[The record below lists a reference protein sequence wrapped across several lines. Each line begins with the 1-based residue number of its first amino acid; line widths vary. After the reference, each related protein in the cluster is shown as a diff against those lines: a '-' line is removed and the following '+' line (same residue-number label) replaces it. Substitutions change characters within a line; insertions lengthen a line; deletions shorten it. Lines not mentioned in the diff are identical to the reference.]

1 VCALNRPRHVLLQ
14 SHDFARRH
22 NTNKVI
28 GRPFTSVEGGQ
39 GTWQSEVVAH
49 EDDVFVIPPEAGLD
63 DTSLAQFYVNP
74 VTAYGMY

>member
-1 VCALNRPRHVLLQ
+1 
-14 SHDFARRH
+14 
-22 NTNKVI
+22 
-28 GRPFTSVEGGQ
+28 VEGGQ